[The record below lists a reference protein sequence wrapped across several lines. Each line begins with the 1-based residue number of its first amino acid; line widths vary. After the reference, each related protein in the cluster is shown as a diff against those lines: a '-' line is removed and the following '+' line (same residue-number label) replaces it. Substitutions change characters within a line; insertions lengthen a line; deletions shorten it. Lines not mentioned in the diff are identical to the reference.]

1 MPIDFPPPEI
11 IEALEEQLNMDFVHF
26 TVTLDG
32 IVEGIFTNGFENQTV
47 SFESKREFV
56 AGLNLPP
63 IENLIAELDP
73 QAIEDMKKMMKSI
86 LEEIENNGDE
96 NMVEF
101 GGATPRFDE
110 GWYCP

>member
-1 MPIDFPPPEI
+1 MFP
-11 IEALEEQLNMDFVHF
+11 A
-26 TVTLDG
+26 VTRRTDNSCAISNLRT
-32 IVEGIFTNGFENQTV
+32 FARAGFENQTV

-56 AGLNLPP
+56 AGFNLPP

-86 LEEIENNGDE
+86 LEEIENNGDG